1 MTIIPSRNN
10 RAVVL
15 LSGGLD
21 SSTALAWAV
30 RERGWECHSVAF
42 DYGQRHRI
50 ELEASARVAASLDIA
65 EHRTMHVDLSAIG
78 GSALT
83 GDIAVPKDQKRGHGV
98 PVTYVP
104 ARNLIFLSIA
114 TAMAE
119 CIHASRIIIGANI
132 IDYSG
137 YPDCRPEFFEAF
149 REAARLG
156 TRSGIEGQSFSI
168 ETPLIHLKKSEII
181 TLGLNLGL
189 DYSLTHSCYD
199 PAPDDAPCG
208 HCDSCLFRRQGF
220 AELGQTDPLNYP
232 D

>member
-1 MTIIPSRNN
+1 MTSAI
-10 RAVVL
+10 VL

-30 RERGWECHSVAF
+30 RKQGWTCYSLAF
-42 DYGQRHRI
+42 DYGQRHCI
-50 ELEASARVAASLDIA
+50 ELKAAARVAASLNVV
-65 EHRTMHVDLSAIG
+65 EHRIMRVDLSSIG

-83 GDIAVPKDQKRGHGV
+83 SDIAVPKDQKSGHGI

-104 ARNLIFLSIA
+104 ARNLVFLSIA

-119 CIHASRIIIGANI
+119 CSHASHIVIGANI

-137 YPDCRPEFFEAF
+137 YPDCRPEFFNAF
-149 REAARLG
+149 CKVAQLG
-156 TRSGIEGQSFSI
+156 TRAGIEGQPFSI
-168 ETPLIHLKKSEII
+168 ETPLIHLKKSAII
-181 TLGLNLGL
+181 TLGLSLGL

-199 PAPDDAPCG
+199 PAPDGTPCG
-208 HCDSCLFRRQGF
+208 HCDSCLFRRRGF
-220 AELGQTDPLNYP
+220 TELGKEDPLNYP

>member
-1 MTIIPSRNN
+1 MT
-10 RAVVL
+10 
-15 LSGGLD
+15 D
-21 SSTALAWAV
+21 
-30 RERGWECHSVAF
+30 
-42 DYGQRHRI
+42 
-50 ELEASARVAASLDIA
+50 
-65 EHRTMHVDLSAIG
+65 
-78 GSALT
+78 
-83 GDIAVPKDQKRGHGV
+83 DIAVPKDQKAGHLI

-137 YPDCRPEFFEAF
+137 YPDCRPKFFEAF
-149 REAARLG
+149 REVARLG
-156 TRSGIEGQSFSI
+156 TRIGVDGQPFSI

-181 TLGLNLGL
+181 TLGLSLGL

-199 PAPDDAPCG
+199 PTPDGTPCG

-220 AELGQTDPLNYP
+220 AELGRTDPLSYP